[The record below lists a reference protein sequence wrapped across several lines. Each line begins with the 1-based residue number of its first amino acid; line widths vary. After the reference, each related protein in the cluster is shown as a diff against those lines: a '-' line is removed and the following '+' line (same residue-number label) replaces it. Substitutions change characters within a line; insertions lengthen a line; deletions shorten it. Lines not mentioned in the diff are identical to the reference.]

1 MPAESAAG
9 PPAEFGADLVHE
21 GAGAGSDFDDVLEA
35 GVEGG
40 FQPVGDALAEEGGE
54 GGAGA
59 EVTVAPDGLDFP
71 AVVADLG
78 VEESPLHEAVEGLSL
93 HRRR

>member
-1 MPAESAAG
+1 
-9 PPAEFGADLVHE
+9 
-21 GAGAGSDFDDVLEA
+21 
-35 GVEGG
+35 
-40 FQPVGDALAEEGGE
+40 
-54 GGAGA
+54 
-59 EVTVAPDGLDFP
+59 LDFP